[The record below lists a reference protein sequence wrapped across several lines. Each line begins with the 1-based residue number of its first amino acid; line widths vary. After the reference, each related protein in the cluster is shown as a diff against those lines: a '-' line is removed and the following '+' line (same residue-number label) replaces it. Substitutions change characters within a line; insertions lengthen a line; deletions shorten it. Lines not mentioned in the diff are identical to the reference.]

1 MSSAYRGHAGAAA
14 GVAVL
19 EVRGPWDRS
28 GVCWRGRRAVG
39 HTRRA
44 DHRWRQACGSAERA
58 ESRPS
63 APARHLVD
71 GPVEARPLLA
81 PEGPRDSGEN
91 ALAAQ
96 AVASAALRDD
106 PDNLKALANL
116 GTALLNLQ
124 EPAKALPLFEHAARL
139 APDQWTTQFNLA
151 RAQVQLG
158 RWNDAVASL
167 QSVRTMRPDDYTSSF
182 NLALALHRSGDDE
195 RAIDGTGGRL
205 RWARTTGRCSDRL
218 ASACSEV
225 GARRMPCARTRTT
238 EAGAGRGRCR
248 TDQWEDRGVAG
259 VRPAGGAAAGSSG
272 GGNTLI
278 GILLK
283 VCYTRKGSKR

>member
-1 MSSAYRGHAGAAA
+1 M
-14 GVAVL
+14 
-19 EVRGPWDRS
+19 
-28 GVCWRGRRAVG
+28 
-39 HTRRA
+39 
-44 DHRWRQACGSAERA
+44 
-58 ESRPS
+58 
-63 APARHLVD
+63 
-71 GPVEARPLLA
+71 RPLLA

-116 GTALLNLQ
+116 GTALLNLH

-195 RAIDGTGGRL
+195 RAIDEYRRAIALGPHDGSLFRSLGVSLQRSGRSADAV
-205 RWARTTGRCSDRL
+205 RVYRSTRL
-218 ASACSEV
+218 V
-225 GARRMPCARTRTT
+225 P
-238 EAGAGRGRCR
+238 GRGRCR
-248 TDQWEDRGVAG
+248 TDQWADRGVAG
-259 VRPAGGAAAGSSG
+259 RRSAGGAAAESCG
-272 GGNTLI
+272 GRNTLI